1 MNFKSGDLVKVTT
14 LRHDGTSNSRLLL
27 VLKKVSK
34 SRKHHYPLSAFLDEP
49 PCKKETIYEA
59 LYDNGKR
66 VNVGLQD
73 YKIADI
79 ELKHKLLQSVRQKQG
94 E

>member
-1 MNFKSGDLVKVTT
+1 V
-14 LRHDGTSNSRLLL
+14 LL

-34 SRKHHYPLSAFLDEP
+34 SRKHHYPLTAFLDEP
-49 PCKKETIYEA
+49 PGKKVTIYEA

-66 VNVGLQD
+66 AKVGLQD

-79 ELKHKLLQSVRQKQG
+79 ELKHKLLQSIRQKQG
-94 E
+94 DY